1 MKCMCRYQEQWGG
14 TAPLIIAPL
23 GGDMVVGEGARQGED
38 TAAAAGAATK
48 VL

>member
-1 MKCMCRYQEQWGG
+1 MCRYQEQWGG

-23 GGDMVVGEGARQGED
+23 GGDMVTWEGARLVED
-38 TAAAAGAATK
+38 IAAAGAVDVATK